1 MIKAPQYSSNYFTEA
16 INNSSNMVIVDTA
29 TSTSD
34 TVAIMA
40 NGLTREVD
48 IYDFRYTLNKMSIP
62 L

>member
-1 MIKAPQYSSNYFTEA
+1 MIKVPQYSSNYFTEA

-40 NGLTREVD
+40 NGLAREVFMILD
-48 IYDFRYTLNKMSIP
+48 MP
-62 L
+62 